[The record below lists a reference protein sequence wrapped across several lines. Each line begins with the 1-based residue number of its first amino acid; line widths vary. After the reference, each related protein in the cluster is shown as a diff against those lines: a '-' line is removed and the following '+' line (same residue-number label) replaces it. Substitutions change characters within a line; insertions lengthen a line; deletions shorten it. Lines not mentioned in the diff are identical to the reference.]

1 MLSVLCWQLEDT
13 SFCALHERDASEAQL
28 VVVVVVTGIVEGVV
42 VVVFSGDTLT
52 DDKSVTGRK
61 AGVD

>member
-1 MLSVLCWQLEDT
+1 LR
-13 SFCALHERDASEAQL
+13 ARDAREAQL
-28 VVVVVVTGIVEGVV
+28 VAVVVVTGIVEGVV

-52 DDKSVTGRK
+52 DDKLVTDRK

>member
-1 MLSVLCWQLEDT
+1 VLCWQSEDT
-13 SFCALHERDASEAQL
+13 SCCALRARDAREAQL
-28 VVVVVVTGIVEGVV
+28 VAVVVVTGIVEGVV

-52 DDKSVTGRK
+52 DDKLVTDRK